1 MAIRTWNG
9 KVTPPAEAY
18 SASDMTVTL
27 HYLDVSWPSSGEIP
41 DFFLG
46 GMLDRSRPEENG
58 DFTLTFDDSEIP
70 ADEPPTVDPPLL
82 ALVILLPTAAATLPM
97 WILGP
102 YELSGNPLG
111 DPNGDPLE

>member
-1 MAIRTWNG
+1 M
-9 KVTPPAEAY
+9 TPPAEAY

-27 HYLDVSWPSSGEIP
+27 HYLDASEPSSGEIP

-46 GMLDRSRPEENG
+46 GMLDRSHPEENG

-70 ADEPPTVDPPLL
+70 AGEPFTVDPPLL
-82 ALVILLPTAAATLPM
+82 ALVILLPTATGDLPM

-102 YELSGNPLG
+102 YDLSG
-111 DPNGDPLE
+111 DPME